1 MGRKSREKKERHI
14 KDRASPLKVYRFFK
28 EKSHAEALC
37 NGDVWL
43 STIETCRRYE
53 DPLQGDPDEAI
64 QTYNSG
70 FISGGSDDSRF
81 VSAVAHAGIHVG
93 PGCSGITIQN
103 CRSFNKMPDAF
114 VLCTTLE
121 FQPENLNDT
130 FGNYCVEISNVEE
143 FFGLITKKLK
153 GLLPIKLGAMG
164 VVRYGSNSFYGYQPP
179 PGQIGFVKNRDK
191 YSSQK
196 EFRFLWVPETFDIQP
211 GLVNCPELS
220 YCCRM
225 IS

>member
-53 DPLQGDPDEAI
+53 DPLQGDPNEAI
-64 QTYNSG
+64 QTYSSG

-81 VSAVAHAGIHVG
+81 VSAAAHAGIHIG

-153 GLLPIKLGAMG
+153 GLLDRK
-164 VVRYGSNSFYGYQPP
+164 S
-179 PGQIGFVKNRDK
+179 
-191 YSSQK
+191 
-196 EFRFLWVPETFDIQP
+196 T
-211 GLVNCPELS
+211 
-220 YCCRM
+220 
-225 IS
+225 